1 MFVYIRKDELVGVFG
16 LLIRLNPLPVSLAG
30 KKLSKCRHPST
41 FCLFLLLD
49 STFNMCLNKQ
59 LETRVQTPRCLW
71 SYISAPASQGSNPA
85 RTCSPGFRLFFFFL
99 LFSAKNNEK
108 TERKNSWIFV
118 IVPAV
123 SERKQL
129 CRELMERLQ
138 IYFKSA
144 STIIWQQ
151 NTSSHITHAFANWH
165 FENQSGTKLE
175 CLYLRAE
182 SFLLFFLNQW
192 TTRGYFLQW
201 FYNRSELFVGS
212 AVRNPLNYSEI
223 TLAQPQVDYCF

>member
-1 MFVYIRKDELVGVFG
+1 
-16 LLIRLNPLPVSLAG
+16 
-30 KKLSKCRHPST
+30 
-41 FCLFLLLD
+41 
-49 STFNMCLNKQ
+49 MCLNKW
-59 LETRVQTPRCLW
+59 LEPRVQIPLCLW
-71 SYISAPASQGSNPA
+71 SYISAPASRGSSSA
-85 RTCSPGFRLFFFFL
+85 RISSPGFCFFFFFL
-99 LFSAKNNEK
+99 LFSAKNNKEKKK
-108 TERKNSWIFV
+108 TERKNCWIFV

-129 CRELMERLQ
+129 CWDLMEWQQ

-151 NTSSHITHAFANWH
+151 NTSSHIMHTFVNWH
-165 FENQSGTKLE
+165 FQNQSGTKLE
-175 CLYLRAE
+175 CLYFRAE
-182 SFLLFFLNQW
+182 SLFFLFFVFFKPMNHK
-192 TTRGYFLQW
+192 RVFFLQW